1 MSHPAANTVQRFG
14 DALNLNIHF
23 HSIVLDGVYE
33 DRGDDQPR
41 FHPLPPPDDRE
52 IALIAARTARRIVHC
67 FKRRGLGPDNESSST
82 DPLAEQESWLAA
94 LAAAS
99 VQGRIAIGPQAG
111 HRLLKLG
118 DRVDPEDLP
127 AHPQPLCANIAGLG
141 LHAGVAIVPRDRQRL
156 ERLYRYV
163 ARTAIAASRLSALDD
178 GRLLYRLKKRWR
190 DGLIPAP
197 RVHLVRYH
205 GVLAPGAPGRGRIV
219 PRPDD
224 AQEAA
229 TPCVQKHTSSN
240 ALTSKSASS
249 TPTGLAATNSVDQ
262 RYYSWPEL
270 MRRVIEIDVLQCP
283 RCQGPMKI
291 LAQIHPP
298 ETTR

>member
-1 MSHPAANTVQRFG
+1 M
-14 DALNLNIHF
+14 
-23 HSIVLDGVYE
+23 
-33 DRGDDQPR
+33 
-41 FHPLPPPDDRE
+41 
-52 IALIAARTARRIVHC
+52 
-67 FKRRGLGPDNESSST
+67 
-82 DPLAEQESWLAA
+82 
-94 LAAAS
+94 
-99 VQGRIAIGPQAG
+99 QGRIAIGPQAG

-249 TPTGLAATNSVDQ
+249 TPTGLATTSSVNQ
-262 RYYSWPEL
+262 RYCSWAEL
-270 MRRVIEIDVLQCP
+270 MRRVIEIDVLPCP

-298 ETTR
+298 ETTRDV